1 MSNPASQSRNHQSA
15 EREIPSERLTKD
27 DAETRAHL
35 EAYMR
40 DFAGTPA
47 EFIAGFEVAGI
58 EAWLQAISPKKR

>member
-1 MSNPASQSRNHQSA
+1 MKVK
-15 EREIPSERLTKD
+15 RLTKD

-58 EAWLQAISPKKR
+58 EAWLQAISPKKN